1 MKATSKLR
9 KTGRTYFHK
18 ARRRLKRNLMAL
30 FKIRRKTPARPAAEL
45 PRRRRSREDQI
56 TIDILRYR
64 VDHPGAVIE
73 HDDGAA
79 YSDAFKSFLFNRY
92 EMERHKLTRRKFARA
107 AEIAVAT
114 LRVWAAQAPRPLLA
128 ALELEELAKIPPP
141 APGLLKMLADRVAKW
156 ASTVVAA
163 LIRGLKDPR
172 LIVRQI
178 RLALASTAHFL
189 NWLFVAE
196 RINLLDFRR
205 SELKRRPQMRV
216 VYGLI
221 SAVFVS
227 FSSLFTFLYL
237 NRDKAQVRQVMVQLI
252 NYPELEPAKEEEPA
266 KRQKGNPKH
275 ELNITTEADNLV
287 NVQVL
292 PDNLPSTIMASDLP
306 ADASATDVPV
316 VDVSDLLA
324 HQTGIAPNG
333 GGTGGILS
341 SNIVA
346 KKGAPDIDIG
356 VGGFGS
362 TSGGNG
368 LGSGPVAPPTLK
380 LPPGTGGMNGL
391 PVGPSLNAS
400 SGGLSGV
407 PSGGGYSSGRAGS
420 VTGQKVVNTKAEKI
434 TTKNFG
440 EADLKR
446 DLRQIFQELATW
458 MQGNRYEFTPALK
471 SYMRYK
477 PSDVTSR
484 VSIEVGTTAY
494 DLFML
499 CNEASEDFGL
509 LLVVQGDSA
518 QATCL
523 RDTGFRQQSFFLSKG
538 IAGRDEEKEVNTIS
552 MLEERPTRQETDR
565 FYNIFLS
572 WWKMNKTGAQNQP

>member
-1 MKATSKLR
+1 M
-9 KTGRTYFHK
+9 
-18 ARRRLKRNLMAL
+18 
-30 FKIRRKTPARPAAEL
+30 

-56 TIDILRYR
+56 TIDVLRYR
-64 VDHPGAVIE
+64 VDYPGAVIE

-79 YSDAFKSFLFNRY
+79 YSDAFTSFLLNRY

-107 AEIAVAT
+107 AEIPVAT
-114 LRVWAAQAPRPLLA
+114 LRVWVAQAPRPLLA
-128 ALELEELAKIPPP
+128 ALELEELAKNPPP
-141 APGLLKMLADRVAKW
+141 APGLLKMLADRVAKS
-156 ASTVVAA
+156 AGAAIAA

-172 LIVRQI
+172 LIIRQI

-189 NWLFVAE
+189 TWFFVAE
-196 RINLLDFRR
+196 RIDFLDFRR
-205 SELKRRPQMRV
+205 SELKRHPQTRV
-216 VYGLI
+216 AFGLI
-221 SAVFVS
+221 CAIF
-227 FSSLFTFLYL
+227 FNFGILATFMYL
-237 NRDKAQVRQVMVQLI
+237 NRDKAQVRQVMVQLV

-266 KRQKGNPKH
+266 KRKKSNSEH
-275 ELNITTEADNLV
+275 ALNITTETDNLV
-287 NVQVL
+287 NVQVR
-292 PDNLPSTIMASDLP
+292 PDDLPSMITASDLP

-316 VDVSDLLA
+316 VDVSDLLS

-333 GGTGGILS
+333 GGTSGIPLS

-356 VGGFGS
+356 VGGFGGS
-362 TSGGNG
+362 SGGNG
-368 LGSGPVAPPTLK
+368 IGNGPVAPPTLK
-380 LPPGTGGMNGL
+380 LPQGTGGMNGL
-391 PVGPSLNAS
+391 PVGPNLAAS
-400 SGGLSGV
+400 SGGRSGG
-407 PSGGGYSSGRAGS
+407 PSGGGYSSGRAGAI
-420 VTGQKVVNTKAEKI
+420 TGKKVVNSKAEKI

-458 MQGNRYEFTPALK
+458 MQSNRYEFTPVLK
-471 SYMRYK
+471 SYMHYK
-477 PSDVTSR
+477 PGDVTSR
-484 VSIEVGTTAY
+484 VGIEVGTTAY

-509 LLVVQGDSA
+509 LLVVAGDSA

-538 IAGRDEEKEVNTIS
+538 IAGRDEENEVNTIS

-572 WWKMNKTGAQNQP
+572 WWKMNKTGAQN